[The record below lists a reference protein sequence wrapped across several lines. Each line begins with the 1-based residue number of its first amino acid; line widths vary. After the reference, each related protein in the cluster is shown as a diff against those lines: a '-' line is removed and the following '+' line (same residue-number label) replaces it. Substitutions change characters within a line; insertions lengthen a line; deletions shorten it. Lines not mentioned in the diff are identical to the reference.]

1 MNVPNFLICT
11 HDIYICTGV
20 DSRYPQQAKPYKG
33 KYKMCKIFRGP
44 DQTKQAQSA
53 KTTKMWNTF
62 VLGQSAP

>member
-1 MNVPNFLICT
+1 MERKRKTRFLGAEKE
-11 HDIYICTGV
+11 TG
-20 DSRYPQQAKPYKG
+20 SLESINKNKLSE
-33 KYKMCKIFRGP
+33 YKMCKIFRGP